1 MNENAPQKKGLVQE
15 FKEFIATG
23 DLMTVA
29 VAFIMG
35 LAIKAVIDSFVKD
48 IFTGTVG
55 LFIKCTDILDPAT
68 QKPSGKQDCSGLAG
82 KAYKSLQWGNF
93 ANQVF
98 TFLLTAVVVFLL
110 VKVYTKVTRRS
121 LVQGGPSDNDL
132 LKGILD
138 ELKSK
143 N

>member
-1 MNENAPQKKGLVQE
+1 MTENAPQKKGLIQE

-55 LFIKCTDILDPAT
+55 LFIKCTDIIDPAT

-98 TFLLTAVVVFLL
+98 TFLLTAIVVFIL

-121 LVQGGPSDNDL
+121 LAQDGPSDNDL

>member
-1 MNENAPQKKGLVQE
+1 MNENAPQKKGLIQE

>member
-1 MNENAPQKKGLVQE
+1 MTENAPQKKGLIQE

-48 IFTGTVG
+48 IFTGAVG
-55 LFIKCTDILDPAT
+55 LFIKCTDIIDPAT

-98 TFLLTAVVVFLL
+98 TFLLTAIVVFIL

-121 LVQGGPSDNDL
+121 LAQDGPSDNDL